1 MAKKNKRLKKKKPVL
16 GVDYGTGTKMYGPHR
31 KRGRKA
37 KGGLTKAQLAA
48 ADKLA
53 TANMGNYTAIG
64 DRNQYTHKGGV
75 KRFKGRRLKGSGKK
89 KGGHVPLDILKTRLK
104 RLTAIVKSRT
114 S

>member
-1 MAKKNKRLKKKKPVL
+1 MAKKKMSAKQAKYFGKKRGLKKKTPVL
-16 GVDYGTGTKMYGPHR
+16 GVDYGTGTVMYGPHR

-37 KGGLTKAQLAA
+37 KLHF
-48 ADKLA
+48 AD
-53 TANMGNYTAIG
+53 GSYSAIS
-64 DRNQYTHKGGV
+64 DRNVYVHKGGV